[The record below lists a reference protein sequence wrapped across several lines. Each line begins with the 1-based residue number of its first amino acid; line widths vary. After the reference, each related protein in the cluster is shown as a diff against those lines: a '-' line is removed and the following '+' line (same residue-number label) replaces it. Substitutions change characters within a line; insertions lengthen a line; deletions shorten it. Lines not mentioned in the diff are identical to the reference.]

1 MPFVFNEP
9 LKCTVLSFI
18 ITHSE
23 IKVIQVLRAMK
34 IKKLNRLIVGCAVI
48 LLFATVSLRAQ
59 SVVVNKYFNSGTT
72 ADIVE
77 LLVIENNLDMRGMYI
92 KDFSSNM
99 ANDGG
104 GKYQFSTDA
113 LWSSVPSGTLIVL
126 RNNNSAADVTV
137 GGGDYN
143 LDVGLQNATYFTNA
157 GGTFDLATTD
167 FVLIKTAASGAAGVT
182 GIIHGLAGGTAG
194 AQFTAASAP
203 KLITAGTSG
212 TNQFVYANN
221 STQSLADF
229 NGTDAT
235 GSATGLT
242 FGAGNNANNTAYIN
256 ALRSPTAANVTISGR
271 VMNSDGRAIAR
282 AQIRFNDM
290 NGNPRTAVT
299 NQFGYFTFEQVE
311 AAQTYVFQA
320 SAKGYSFAP
329 QVISVNDDLTNL
341 TFVSIE

>member
-1 MPFVFNEP
+1 
-9 LKCTVLSFI
+9 
-18 ITHSE
+18 
-23 IKVIQVLRAMK
+23 MK
-34 IKKLNRLIVGCAVI
+34 IKKLNHIIVGCAVI
-48 LLFATVSLRAQ
+48 LLLTTVSLRAQ
-59 SVVVNKYFNSGTT
+59 SVVINKYFNSGTT

-77 LLVIENNLDMRGMYI
+77 LLVIQNNLDMRGMYI

-104 GKYQFSTDA
+104 GKYQFSNDA

-137 GGGDYN
+137 GGGDFN
-143 LDVGLQNATYFTNA
+143 LDVGLQNTIYFTNA

-182 GIIHGLAGGTAG
+182 GSIHGLAGGTAG
-194 AQFTAASAP
+194 AQFTATPVP

-221 STQSLADF
+221 STQTLADF

-235 GSATGLT
+235 GAATGLT
-242 FGAGNNANNTAYIN
+242 FGAGNNANNTAYIDS
-256 ALRSPTAANVTISGR
+256 LRTAAPTAANVTISGR
-271 VMNSDGRAIAR
+271 VMSSDGRTIAR
-282 AQIRFNDM
+282 AQVRFNDM
-290 NGNPRTAVT
+290 QGNPRTAVT
-299 NQFGYFTFEQVE
+299 NQFGYFTFEEVE

-329 QVISVNDDLTNL
+329 QVISVNDDLTTL
-341 TFVSIE
+341 TFIPIE